1 MENVKDVYDK
11 VLREVTCNLQKV
23 LNRNVKNIKKVLK
36 VLGIFCMYI
45 IFHFLLYFVLAI

>member
-23 LNRNVKNIKKVLK
+23 LNRSVKNIKKVLK
-36 VLGIFCMYI
+36 VLGYFVCISYSIFC
-45 IFHFLLYFVLAI
+45 FTLC